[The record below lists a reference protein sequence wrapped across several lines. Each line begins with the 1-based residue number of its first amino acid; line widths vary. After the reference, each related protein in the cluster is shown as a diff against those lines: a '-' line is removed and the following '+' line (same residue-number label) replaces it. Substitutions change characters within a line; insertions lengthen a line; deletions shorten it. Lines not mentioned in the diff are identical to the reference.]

1 MYKIYHNPRCK
12 KSRAGLKYLEDNGL
26 TFEIVKYLEEGISF
40 DEFKELLQ
48 LLEKK
53 PFEMLRKQEDVYKK
67 NYKGKD
73 FSEDE
78 WIKIMVENPKL
89 INRPIVV
96 RNQKAVWGD
105 PPENIALLLD

>member
-12 KSRAGLKYLEDNGL
+12 KSRAGLKYLESNSL
-26 TFEIVKYLEEGISF
+26 TFEIVKYLEEGITF
-40 DEFKELLQ
+40 DELKELLN
-48 LLEKK
+48 LLGKK
-53 PFEMLRKQEDVYKK
+53 PMEMIRKQEDVYKK
-67 NYKGKD
+67 NYKGKE
-73 FSEDE
+73 FSDDE

-105 PPENIALLLD
+105 PPENIKELA